1 MKNNLL
7 ETDSVQK
14 IIDLALTEDIGSG
27 DITTENIIPADK
39 RAKAVLKVKGF
50 GIIAGLPIAERV
62 FKKLDP
68 DIKWK
73 YFYSDGAK
81 VEADS
86 IIAEFEGSYRALLS
100 GERTALNFLQRMS
113 GIATTTSRYV
123 ECLKGLNTKLLD
135 TRKTV
140 PGNRMLDK
148 YAVSIGGGTN
158 HRIGL
163 FDMVLIKNNH
173 ITVAGGITKAIQS
186 IKSKIHAAMKIE
198 VETKDINEVKE
209 ALGAGADIIMLD
221 NMTLEQMKEAVKFID
236 GNVMV
241 EASGNITID
250 NVRSVAETGVD
261 YISTGAITHSIKAMD
276 ISLYVVSL

>member
-7 ETDSVQK
+7 DNELVEK
-14 IIDLALTEDIGSG
+14 IIDLALIEDIGSG

-39 RAKAVLKVKGF
+39 RAKAVIKVKGF

-68 DIKWK
+68 DVKWK
-73 YFYSDGAK
+73 NIYSDGAK

-86 IIAEFEGSYRALLS
+86 IIAEFEGSYRALLC

-123 ECLKGLNTKLLD
+123 EALKGLNTKLLD
-135 TRKTV
+135 TRKTA

-173 ITVAGGITKAIQS
+173 ITVAGGITNAIQS
-186 IKSKIHAAMKIE
+186 IKSKIQGNIKIE
-198 VETKDINEVKE
+198 VETKNMGEVKE
-209 ALGAGADIIMLD
+209 ALSAGADIIMLD
-221 NMTLEQMKEAVKFID
+221 NMTLQQMKDAVKFID

-241 EASGNITID
+241 EASGNIIID
-250 NVRSVAETGVD
+250 NIRDVAETGVD

-276 ISLYVVSL
+276 ISLYIVSL